1 MEFTVDK
8 KTLENAMTNIV
19 SVAPAKAIK
28 PILSSVLIECSD
40 AVYLY
45 ATDMETSIR
54 IKLEGASAQSPGKTA
69 VDAKT
74 LFEIAKNAPS
84 AQLNIKQENEATLD
98 VYSNG
103 GVANIPMLDPEDFP
117 ALIFD
122 STAEPIELI
131 PTLSSEIDRVIYA
144 IAADPMM
151 RALNGLHFESVDGHL
166 RFVTADGF
174 RLATIDTAQPI
185 PDIDAFTIPLGGAKI
200 FLSFLKR
207 YPARVKLYNHITT
220 LGIES
225 PENKVIIR
233 KLDLQYPDYRRVIG
247 ATHKTTV
254 TVDRDALIKTI
265 KFARVV
271 TAEAKES
278 VLMSVANKE
287 LVFTARSTG
296 KGAMNV
302 SVPCAFEGPALK
314 IAYNPDYFLESAQH
328 VKGGDLTIQLGTPA
342 DIMRLEDGNASHYI
356 MPIRSTEV

>member
-74 LFEIAKNAPS
+74 LFEIAKNVPS

-185 PDIDAFTIPLGGAKI
+185 PDIEAFTIPLGGAKI

-207 YPARVKLYNHITT
+207 YPALVRLYNNITSF
-220 LGIES
+220 GIES
-225 PENKVIIR
+225 PETKVIIR

-254 TVDRDALIKTI
+254 TVDRDALIKTV

-328 VKGGDLTIQLGTPA
+328 VVSDTVVIHLATPA

-356 MPIRSTEV
+356 MPIRSVEV

>member
-1 MEFTVDK
+1 MEFTVGK

-54 IKLEGASAQSPGKTA
+54 VKLEGESAQSPGKTA

-185 PDIDAFTIPLGGAKI
+185 PDIEAFTIPLGGAKI

-207 YPARVKLYNHITT
+207 YPALVRLYNNITSF
-220 LGIES
+220 GIES
-225 PENKVIIR
+225 PDTKVIIR

-254 TVDRDALIKTI
+254 TVDRDALIKTV

-328 VKGGDLTIQLGTPA
+328 VVSDTVVIHLATPA
-342 DIMRLEDGNASHYI
+342 DIMRLEYGNASHYI
-356 MPIRSTEV
+356 MPIRSVEV

>member
-1 MEFTVDK
+1 MEYTVDK

-151 RALNGLHFESVDGHL
+151 RALNGLHFESVGGHL

-185 PDIDAFTIPLGGAKI
+185 PDIEAFTIPLGGAKI
-200 FLSFLKR
+200 FLNFLKR
-207 YPARVKLYNHITT
+207 YPALVRLYNNITSF
-220 LGIES
+220 GIES
-225 PENKVIIR
+225 PDTKVIIR

-254 TVDRDALIKTI
+254 TVDRDALIKTV

>member
-54 IKLEGASAQSPGKTA
+54 IKLEGASAQSSGKTA

-185 PDIDAFTIPLGGAKI
+185 PDIEAFTIPLGGAKI

-207 YPARVKLYNHITT
+207 YPALVRLYNNITSF
-220 LGIES
+220 GIES
-225 PENKVIIR
+225 PDTKVIIR

-247 ATHKTTV
+247 AMHKTTV
-254 TVDRDALIKTI
+254 TVDRDALIKTV

-278 VLMSVANKE
+278 VLMSVANKG

>member
-1 MEFTVDK
+1 MEFTVGK

-54 IKLEGASAQSPGKTA
+54 VKLEGASAQSPGKTA

-185 PDIDAFTIPLGGAKI
+185 PDIEAFTIPLGGAKI

-207 YPARVKLYNHITT
+207 YPALVRLYNNITSF
-220 LGIES
+220 GIES
-225 PENKVIIR
+225 PETKVIIR

-254 TVDRDALIKTI
+254 TVDRDALIKTV

-328 VKGGDLTIQLGTPA
+328 VKSGDLTIQLGTSA